1 MPRAYTPAEL
11 AALCRDMHPTL
22 DMRARGA
29 LLCATND
36 EPEPDEAALIAAD
49 RQYSI
54 GRAERFHRLNDRRAL
69 EIQVREQ
76 DCGVRL

>member
-1 MPRAYTPAEL
+1 MTRAYTPAEL

-29 LLCATND
+29 LLASANE
-36 EPEPDEAALIAAD
+36 EPEPGEAALLEAD

-54 GRAERFHRLNDRRAL
+54 GKAERFHRLNDRRAL
-69 EIQVREQ
+69 LLQVREQ
-76 DCGVRL
+76 DCGVV